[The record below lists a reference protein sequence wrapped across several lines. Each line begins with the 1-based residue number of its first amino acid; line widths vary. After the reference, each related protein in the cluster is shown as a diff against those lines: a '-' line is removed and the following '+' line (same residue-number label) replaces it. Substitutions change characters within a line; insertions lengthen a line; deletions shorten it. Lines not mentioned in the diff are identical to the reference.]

1 MSPVSRD
8 RSTALSTGESLL
20 KHKASFYFQVFPRH
34 PQALSTLLQISSKDA
49 IEMGSM
55 ELTVP
60 KKELLKLIARM
71 QGVAERK
78 STMPVL
84 SNVFMAVDGPSTL
97 RIAATDLYLA
107 LVGRVTVDVSKG
119 GSIAVP
125 AKDLLER
132 IRMMPDGPIH
142 LATQDNA
149 TTTIKAAGSARRY
162 TLRGMPGDDFPPL
175 PSPAEGSPSL
185 ALDVDVLQELV
196 AKTYFSI
203 STDETRAHLNS
214 ALFEWDGD
222 VTRMVST
229 DGHRLSKMEVK
240 VSGRQ
245 ASATMLIPLKA
256 IHELRRLCDDIA
268 SEAKDRGDEGGASK
282 AQLQITQSGSS
293 AFFQGAGMTF
303 AVRLVDAQFP
313 PYGQVIPQ
321 QSEKLVRVPR
331 APFADALRAVS
342 VAASERTGGVKL
354 GFSKGTMR
362 ITTESPESGEGFDEV
377 PIEYGGANIT
387 IGFNA
392 KYFLDVL
399 GALDEDEVELGLGG
413 ELDPAVVKPVGPRQF
428 LAVVMP
434 MRI

>member
-1 MSPVSRD
+1 
-8 RSTALSTGESLL
+8 
-20 KHKASFYFQVFPRH
+20 
-34 PQALSTLLQISSKDA
+34 
-49 IEMGSM
+49 M

-60 KKELLKLIARM
+60 KKDLLKLVTRM

-84 SNVFMAVDGPSTL
+84 SNVLMAVDGPSAL

-119 GSIAVP
+119 GSVAVS

-132 IRMMPDGPIH
+132 LRMMPDGPIH
-142 LATQDNA
+142 LASQDNA

-175 PSPAEGSPSL
+175 PTPSEGSPSL
-185 ALDVDVLQELV
+185 AIDVEVLQELV
-196 AKTYFSI
+196 AKTHFSI
-203 STDETRAHLNS
+203 SADETRAHLNS

-222 VTRMVST
+222 LVRMVTT

-240 VSGRQ
+240 VTGRQ

-256 IHELRRLCDDIA
+256 IHELRRLSDDIVA
-268 SEAKDRGDEGGASK
+268 EVRETAKDGAPK

-293 AFFQGAGMTF
+293 AFFQGGGMSF

-313 PYGQVIPQ
+313 PYSQVIPQ

-342 VAASERTGGVKL
+342 IAASERTGGVKL
-354 GFSKGTMR
+354 ALSKGTMR
-362 ITTESPESGEGFDEV
+362 ITTESPESGEGFDEI
-377 PIEYGGANIT
+377 PIEYAGPNMT

-399 GALDEDEVELGLGG
+399 GALDEDEVQLGLGG
-413 ELDPAVVKPVGPRQF
+413 ELDPAVVRPVGPRQF

>member
-1 MSPVSRD
+1 
-8 RSTALSTGESLL
+8 
-20 KHKASFYFQVFPRH
+20 
-34 PQALSTLLQISSKDA
+34 
-49 IEMGSM
+49 M
-55 ELTVP
+55 ELTVA
-60 KKELLKLIARM
+60 KKDLLKLLTRM

-84 SNVFMAVDGPSTL
+84 SNVLMAVDGPSAL
-97 RIAATDLYLA
+97 RVAATDLYLA
-107 LVGRVTVDVSKG
+107 LVGRLTVDVSKG
-119 GSIAVP
+119 GSVAVS

-132 IRMMPDGPIH
+132 VRMMPDGPIH
-142 LATQDNA
+142 LASQDNS
-149 TTTIKAAGSARRY
+149 TTTLKAGSSARRY

-175 PSPAEGSPSL
+175 PTPSEGSPSL
-185 ALDVDVLQELV
+185 AIDVDVLQELV
-196 AKTYFSI
+196 AKTHFSI
-203 STDETRAHLNS
+203 SADETRAHLNS

-222 VTRMVST
+222 VVRMVTT

-256 IHELRRLCDDIA
+256 IQELRRLSEDI
-268 SEAKDRGDEGGASK
+268 SGEAKEGAAK
-282 AQLQITQSGSS
+282 PQLQITQSGSS
-293 AFFQGAGMTF
+293 AFFQAGGMTF

-313 PYGQVIPQ
+313 PYSQVIPQ

-342 VAASERTGGVKL
+342 IAASERTGGVKL
-354 GFSKGTMR
+354 ALSKGTMR
-362 ITTESPESGEGFDEV
+362 ITSESPESGDGFDEGPV
-377 PIEYGGANIT
+377 DYDGAPIT

-399 GALDEDEVELGLGG
+399 ASLEEEDVILGLSG
-413 ELDPAVVKPVGPRQF
+413 ELDPAVVRPASDRQF

-434 MRI
+434 MR

>member
-1 MSPVSRD
+1 
-8 RSTALSTGESLL
+8 
-20 KHKASFYFQVFPRH
+20 
-34 PQALSTLLQISSKDA
+34 
-49 IEMGSM
+49 M

-60 KKELLKLIARM
+60 KKDLLKLVARM

-84 SNVFMAVDGPSTL
+84 SNVLLAVDGPSVL
-97 RIAATDLYLA
+97 RVAATDLYLA
-107 LVGRVTVDVSKG
+107 LVGRVTVDVSRG
-119 GSIAVP
+119 GSVAVS

-132 IRMMPDGPIH
+132 VRMMPEGPIH
-142 LATQDNA
+142 FVSQDGA
-149 TTTIKAAGSARRY
+149 TTVIKAAGSARRY

-175 PSPAEGSPSL
+175 PTPSEGSPSL

-196 AKTYFSI
+196 AKTHFSI
-203 STDETRAHLNS
+203 SADETRAHLNS

-222 VTRMVST
+222 VVRMVTT
-229 DGHRLSKMEVK
+229 DGHRLSKMDVK
-240 VSGRQ
+240 VGGRQ

-256 IHELRRLCDDIA
+256 IQELRRLCDDMVA
-268 SEAKDRGDEGGASK
+268 EGKEAKEDAAK
-282 AQLQITQSGSS
+282 PQLKITQSGSS
-293 AFFQGAGMTF
+293 AFFQGGGMSF

-313 PYGQVIPQ
+313 PYAQVIPQ

-331 APFADALRAVS
+331 AALADALRAVS

-354 GFSKGTMR
+354 AMSKGIMR

-377 PIEYGGANIT
+377 PIDYAGPNMT

-399 GALDEDEVELGLGG
+399 GALDEDEVQLGFGG
-413 ELDPAVVKPVGPRQF
+413 ELDPAVIKPVGQRQF

>member
-1 MSPVSRD
+1 
-8 RSTALSTGESLL
+8 
-20 KHKASFYFQVFPRH
+20 
-34 PQALSTLLQISSKDA
+34 
-49 IEMGSM
+49 M

-60 KKELLKLIARM
+60 KKDLLKLVARM

-84 SNVFMAVDGPSTL
+84 SNVLLAVDGPSAL
-97 RIAATDLYLA
+97 RVAATDLYLA

-119 GSIAVP
+119 GSVAVS

-132 IRMMPDGPIH
+132 VRMMPEGPIH
-142 LATQDNA
+142 LASQDNA

-175 PSPAEGSPSL
+175 PAPSEGSPSL
-185 ALDVDVLQELV
+185 SLDVDALQELI
-196 AKTYFSI
+196 AKTHFSI

-222 VTRMVST
+222 VVRMVTT

-240 VSGRQ
+240 VGGRQ

-256 IHELRRLCDDIA
+256 VQELRRLCDDMA
-268 SEAKDRGDEGGASK
+268 AEAKEGAK
-282 AQLQITQSGSS
+282 AQVQIAQSGSS
-293 AFFQGAGMTF
+293 AFFQGGGMSF

-313 PYGQVIPQ
+313 PYSQVIPQ
-321 QSEKLVRVPR
+321 NSEKTVRVPR
-331 APFADALRAVS
+331 SAFAEALRAVS
-342 VAASERTGGVKL
+342 IAASERTGGVKL
-354 GFSKGTMR
+354 AVTKGTMR
-362 ITTESPESGEGFDEV
+362 ITTESPESGEGFDEI
-377 PIEYGGANIT
+377 PIDYAGPNMT

-399 GALDEDEVELGLGG
+399 SALDDDEIQLGLGG
-413 ELDPAVVKPVGPRQF
+413 ELDPAVVRPSSPRQF

>member
-1 MSPVSRD
+1 
-8 RSTALSTGESLL
+8 
-20 KHKASFYFQVFPRH
+20 
-34 PQALSTLLQISSKDA
+34 
-49 IEMGSM
+49 M

-60 KKELLKLIARM
+60 KKELLRLVARM

-84 SNVFMAVDGPSTL
+84 SNVLLAVDGPSAL
-97 RIAATDLYLA
+97 RVAATDLYLA
-107 LVGRVTVDVSKG
+107 LIGRVTVDVSKG
-119 GSIAVP
+119 GSVAVS

-132 IRMMPDGPIH
+132 IRMMPEGPIQ
-142 LATQDNA
+142 LASQDNA

-185 ALDVDVLQELV
+185 ALDVGVLQELI
-196 AKTYFSI
+196 AKTHFSI

-222 VTRMVST
+222 VVRMVTT

-256 IHELRRLCDDIA
+256 IQELRRLCDDIVA
-268 SEAKDRGDEGGASK
+268 ESKEGAK

-293 AFFQGAGMTF
+293 AFFQGGGMSF

-313 PYGQVIPQ
+313 PYSQVIPQ
-321 QSEKLVRVPR
+321 QSEKVVRIPR
-331 APFADALRAVS
+331 SAFSDALRAVS

-354 GFSKGTMR
+354 ALSKGSMR
-362 ITTESPESGEGFDEV
+362 ITTESPESGEGFDEI
-377 PIEYGGANIT
+377 PIEYAGPNMT

-392 KYFLDVL
+392 RYFVDVL
-399 GALDEDEVELGLGG
+399 GALDEEEVQLGLGG
-413 ELDPAVVKPVGPRQF
+413 ELDPAVVRPSGARQF

>member
-1 MSPVSRD
+1 MEFTVTKKD
-8 RSTALSTGESLL
+8 LL
-20 KHKASFYFQVFPRH
+20 RLV
-34 PQALSTLLQISSKDA
+34 T
-49 IEMGSM
+49 
-55 ELTVP
+55 
-60 KKELLKLIARM
+60 RM

-84 SNVFMAVDGPSTL
+84 SNVLLSVDGPSVL

-107 LVGRVTVDVSKG
+107 LIGRVTVDVSKG

-125 AKDLLER
+125 AKDLAER
-132 IRMMPDGPIH
+132 IRMMPEGPLH
-142 LATQDNA
+142 VAAQENA
-149 TTTIKAAGSARRY
+149 STIIKAVGSARRY

-175 PSPAEGSPSL
+175 PAPAEGSPSL

-196 AKTYFSI
+196 AKTHFSI
-203 STDETRAHLNS
+203 SSDETRAHLNS

-222 VTRMVST
+222 VVRMVTT

-245 ASATMLIPLKA
+245 ASATMLIPFKA
-256 IHELRRLCDDIA
+256 IQELRRLCEDIA
-268 SEAKDRGDEGGASK
+268 GEPKDGKDAPK

-293 AFFQGAGMTF
+293 AFFQGGGMTF

-313 PYGQVIPQ
+313 PYSQVIPQ
-321 QSEKLVRVPR
+321 QSEKLVKVPR
-331 APFADALRAVS
+331 AALADSMRAVS

-354 GFSKGTMR
+354 SLASGSMR
-362 ITTESPESGEGFDEV
+362 ISTESPESGEGFDEV
-377 PIEYGGANIT
+377 AIDYAGPPMT

-392 KYFLDVL
+392 KYFLDIL
-399 GALDEDEVELGLGG
+399 GALDEEEVQLGFGG
-413 ELDPAVVKPVGPRQF
+413 ELDPAVVRPVGPRQF

>member
-1 MSPVSRD
+1 
-8 RSTALSTGESLL
+8 
-20 KHKASFYFQVFPRH
+20 
-34 PQALSTLLQISSKDA
+34 
-49 IEMGSM
+49 M

-60 KKELLKLIARM
+60 KKDLLRLVTRM

-84 SNVFMAVDGPSTL
+84 SNVLLAVDGPSAL
-97 RIAATDLYLA
+97 RVSATDLYLA
-107 LVGRVTVDVSKG
+107 LVGRVAVDVSKG
-119 GSIAVP
+119 GSVAVS

-132 IRMMPDGPIH
+132 VRMMPDGPIH

-149 TTTIKAAGSARRY
+149 STIIKAAGSARRY

-175 PSPAEGSPSL
+175 PAPTEGSPSL
-185 ALDVDVLQELV
+185 ALDAGVVRELI
-196 AKTYFSI
+196 AKTHFSV

-222 VTRMVST
+222 VVRMVST

-240 VSGRQ
+240 VTGRQ

-256 IHELRRLCDDIA
+256 VQELRRLCDEILSDA
-268 SEAKDRGDEGGASK
+268 EDVPRDAPSQTG
-282 AQLQITQSGSS
+282 LQITQSGSS
-293 AFFQGAGMTF
+293 AFFQGGGMSF

-313 PYGQVIPQ
+313 PYSQVIPQ
-321 QSEKLVRVPR
+321 QSEKMVRVPR
-331 APFADALRAVS
+331 AAFAEALRAVS
-342 VAASERTGGVKL
+342 VAASERTGGVRVTL
-354 GFSKGTMR
+354 TGRTMR

-377 PIEYGGANIT
+377 PIEYSGPDIT

-399 GALDEDEVELGLGG
+399 GALEEDDVLLGLGG
-413 ELDPAVVKPVGPRQF
+413 ELDPAVVKPVGERQF